1 MTRRIRGHYEL
12 IDRLGRGGMGEVW
25 SARDLRLDRPVAVK
39 FLSAGGR
46 GVDLDR
52 MEQRFLREARLTA
65 RIRHASVPV
74 VYDSGRLDRGDGDGL
89 YLVMELVQGDTLSRL
104 LKRNGPFP
112 IHLAAEVAAQ
122 AADAL
127 AHAHRIGVVH
137 RDLKPSNL
145 MLTPNGTVKVL
156 DFGIA
161 AALEP
166 DAGEPRLTRTQEV
179 LGTPGFIAPEQADG
193 GRATERSDLY
203 ALGCVLYEILAGRPP
218 FTAGTAV
225 TLLYRHAYEEP
236 PRLGD
241 LRGDIPAGF
250 ASLIMELLAKSPD
263 DRPSTEEVRSAA
275 HAWLTRSP
283 GRAVP
288 GRTSATSGSTST
300 KPGSAAATGS
310 GALRSASVSAS
321 PPAGRSLSGA
331 IPAPRPAPTADPA
344 QAAAVLQEILDQ
356 AARGDHAAAA
366 ASLERMLH
374 ETGRPL
380 GDSET
385 VAARLTLCDLL
396 VKSEEFTSAHGGY
409 SALGDAL
416 RRSRPATDPDVLAC
430 RAGAATC
437 LAELGRTTEALHEFE
452 SLLPVQRTAFGAADR
467 GVLETRFWIGML
479 VARMGRLREAHDQL
493 TALRQEQQRIFPAD
507 DERHA
512 RTDSLIAR
520 LEWMLTDSERGS

>member
-12 IDRLGRGGMGEVW
+12 IDLLGRGGMGEVW

-39 FLSAGGR
+39 FLAAGGH

-52 MEQRFLREARLTA
+52 MERRFQREARLTA
-65 RIRHASVPV
+65 RIRHAGVPV
-74 VYDSGRLDRGDGDGL
+74 VHESGRLDGDDGDGL
-89 YLVMELVQGDTLSRL
+89 YLVMELVRGDTLSQL

-112 IHLAAEVAAQ
+112 IHLAAAVAAQ
-122 AADAL
+122 TADAL

-145 MLTPNGTVKVL
+145 MLTPDATVKVL

-161 AALEP
+161 AAMEP
-166 DAGEPRLTRTQEV
+166 HPDEPRLTRTQEV
-179 LGTPGFIAPEQADG
+179 LGTPGFISPEQADG

-203 ALGCVLYEILAGRPP
+203 ALGCVLYEILAGSPP

-225 TLLYRHAYEEP
+225 ALLYRHAYEEP
-236 PRLGD
+236 PPIRD
-241 LRGDIPAGF
+241 LRGAIPADF
-250 ASLIMELLAKSPD
+250 ASLVMRLLAKSPD
-263 DRPSTEEVRSAA
+263 DRPSAEEVHGAA
-275 HAWLTRSP
+275 RAWLARPP

-288 GRTSATSGSTST
+288 RSTSAAPRGTSAGPDSV
-300 KPGSAAATGS
+300 AATGS
-310 GALRSASVSAS
+310 GALRSASVFAS
-321 PPAGRSLSGA
+321 PPAGRAQSRP
-331 IPAPRPAPTADPA
+331 IPVPRPAPTRDPA
-344 QAAAVLQEILDQ
+344 PAAAVPLEILDQ
-356 AARGDHAAAA
+356 AARGDHAGAA
-366 ASLERMLH
+366 ASLERRLR
-374 ETGRPL
+374 EAGRPL
-380 GDSET
+380 DDAES

-396 VKSEEFTSAHGGY
+396 IKAEEFTRAYDGF
-409 SALGDAL
+409 SALGGAL

-452 SLLPVQRTAFGAADR
+452 DLLPVQRTAFGAAAPD
-467 GVLETRFWIGML
+467 VCDTRFRIGSL
-479 VARMGRLREAHDQL
+479 VARTGRLREARDQL
-493 TALRQEQQRIFPAD
+493 TALRQEQQRILPVD

-520 LEWMLTDSERGS
+520 LGRMLADPGSRA